1 MNALKRV
8 MNAIAIEL
16 RGMPLIARWVTAG
29 AASASVIGG
38 IVGLVVGLF
47 AYAPTAWFAV
57 FELGVPAGVVGGI
70 VGLIGALILTTGRR
84 IRRRITPS
92 ANVEAAVPAADS
104 LRQAKRWHTK
114 G

>member
-8 MNAIAIEL
+8 MNAIAVEL
-16 RGMPLIARWVTAG
+16 RGMPLITRWVTVG

-70 VGLIGALILTTGRR
+70 VGLIGALILTVGRR

-92 ANVEAAVPAADS
+92 
-104 LRQAKRWHTK
+104 

>member
-1 MNALKRV
+1 MNALKRI
-8 MNAIAIEL
+8 MNAIAVEL
-16 RGMPLIARWVTAG
+16 RSMPLIARWVTVG

-38 IVGLVVGLF
+38 IVGLVVGLS

-70 VGLIGALILTTGRR
+70 VGLIGALILTAGRR

-92 ANVEAAVPAADS
+92 
-104 LRQAKRWHTK
+104 

>member
-1 MNALKRV
+1 MSGARLSGAPWIHPNALKRV
-8 MNAIAIEL
+8 MSVIAVEL
-16 RGMPLIARWVTAG
+16 RGMPLIARWVTVG

-70 VGLIGALILTTGRR
+70 VGLIGA
-84 IRRRITPS
+84 RRRITPS
-92 ANVEAAVPAADS
+92 
-104 LRQAKRWHTK
+104 